1 VTLEQPLVSV
11 VLTTRD
17 RPRFLA
23 TALRCYQ
30 QQTYP
35 CRELIVVDDG
45 TEAPADESAV
55 AAVAGR
61 LLRVEPGMILG
72 DKLNAGFEQ
81 ARGPLSHKM
90 DDDDWYAPGFLA
102 SMVSTLLDSWQAV
115 CRPTLAFL
123 MPFLFFDLAH
133 WEIRRSIDNNAPG
146 ASFLFPTSD
155 WQEHHFRSLPRDEDV
170 WFLLDE
176 ARMGGQ
182 LLPVPALDTFLAVRH
197 NGLAQ
202 DRDHTWTRQL
212 TGEVLEDYLHDRP
225 LYELQPEAMLPDWA
239 VAFYWQLHLELV
251 QAASASNA

>member
-1 VTLEQPLVSV
+1 
-11 VLTTRD
+11 
-17 RPRFLA
+17 
-23 TALRCYQ
+23 
-30 QQTYP
+30 
-35 CRELIVVDDG
+35 
-45 TEAPADESAV
+45 
-55 AAVAGR
+55 
-61 LLRVEPGMILG
+61 
-72 DKLNAGFEQ
+72 
-81 ARGPLSHKM
+81 
-90 DDDDWYAPGFLA
+90 
-102 SMVSTLLDSWQAV
+102 
-115 CRPTLAFL
+115 